1 MGVYLVVL
9 AVAAVSTWLATFA
22 ARRIAVAC
30 GIIEALSDRK
40 VHTDPTPTAGGGA
53 MYLGFLVAMVVA
65 SQLPQFRDVFQRSTE
80 PLGVVLGAS
89 AIFAVGLLDDIRE
102 VSAPAKVAGQ
112 VFAGSILYLFGVT
125 MFYLQIP
132 FAGFISLSADLEP
145 LLTAAWV
152 CVITNAVNLI
162 DGLDGLA
169 AGIVAIAAGAFF
181 LYSYKL
187 SQSGLLPSE
196 SVGPLLAV
204 ICCGVCLGFL
214 PHNVHKARIF
224 MGDAGALFLG
234 MLMAASTMVVGGHTA
249 DTFSGQKYF
258 FFAPIFIPFVI
269 LGVPMLDTGFAIV
282 RRTLKRARGEGTRV
296 LEAGDKEHLHHR
308 LMEMG
313 HGHRRAVVILWAW
326 TTILSALVLYP
337 IYFKK
342 GNEVI
347 PIGVAALAVLLFTV
361 LHPRLT
367 APPEEPVIEATAD
380 AIR

>member
-1 MGVYLVVL
+1 
-9 AVAAVSTWLATFA
+9 
-22 ARRIAVAC
+22 
-30 GIIEALSDRK
+30 
-40 VHTDPTPTAGGGA
+40 
-53 MYLGFLVAMVVA
+53 
-65 SQLPQFRDVFQRSTE
+65 
-80 PLGVVLGAS
+80 
-89 AIFAVGLLDDIRE
+89 
-102 VSAPAKVAGQ
+102 
-112 VFAGSILYLFGVT
+112 
-125 MFYLQIP
+125 
-132 FAGFISLSADLEP
+132 
-145 LLTAAWV
+145 
-152 CVITNAVNLI
+152 
-162 DGLDGLA
+162 
-169 AGIVAIAAGAFF
+169 
-181 LYSYKL
+181 
-187 SQSGLLPSE
+187 
-196 SVGPLLAV
+196 
-204 ICCGVCLGFL
+204 
-214 PHNVHKARIF
+214 
-224 MGDAGALFLG
+224 
-234 MLMAASTMVVGGHTA
+234 MAASTMVVGGHTA